1 MITNVWLVVCLLSI
15 STPVFAQDDILKKS
29 IFFGGGSYYVDDVQR
44 DELQDFIQ
52 SVDRI
57 QNYEVII
64 FSHTDNIGGKEYN
77 AWLSQMRSEA
87 VEQQLHQFDVPEELI
102 KIRDFGLTNPLYTNT
117 SHDGRIMNR
126 RVDVIL
132 WPIVF

>member
-1 MITNVWLVVCLLSI
+1 MITNVCLVVCLLSI
-15 STPVFAQDDILKKS
+15 STSVFAQDDILKKS

-77 AWLSQMRSEA
+77 A
-87 VEQQLHQFDVPEELI
+87 
-102 KIRDFGLTNPLYTNT
+102 
-117 SHDGRIMNR
+117 
-126 RVDVIL
+126 
-132 WPIVF
+132 